1 MPKKKQ
7 PQHGGATESKHLPE
21 RDHERDPKNPDIPNP
36 TVPNRAGTEMK
47 KGGC

>member
-1 MPKKKQ
+1 MPKNK
-7 PQHGGATESKHLPE
+7 PQKNGGVTEPPHLPE

-36 TVPNRAGTEMK
+36 TVPNRAETDMK